1 MDSIG
6 TIASIIAAI
15 TGIVAMV
22 TGIISIRNSKGN
34 VIKRIEQKQLLIHDL
49 EQQFYRTHGL
59 NDDIKRYPDFQRKID
74 TFENEID
81 ELRKR
86 I

>member
-15 TGIVAMV
+15 TGIIATI
-22 TGIISIRNSKGN
+22 TGIIGIRNSKGN
-34 VIKRIEQKQLLIHDL
+34 VIKRIERKQDQIQ
-49 EQQFYRTHGL
+49 EIQNQFYRRYGL
-59 NDDIKRYPDFQRKID
+59 NVNIEQHYPTYRKIQKIQSD
-74 TFENEID
+74 IQ
-81 ELRKR
+81 ELQKK